1 MSKIS
6 DALVR
11 LERRVGR
18 SLDRLTRRKG
28 AGREPFEVVPAILD
42 DVEDRVEPT
51 GGGGR
56 VFPYNRL
63 AVTVRVDPSRRAAA
77 EAVFAHGAP
86 LVERIRERLAATG
99 CEAPADLDVSL
110 RFDETP
116 LAEGEPDFTIDYR
129 RRATSGRRPEPAA
142 APPSRPPTV
151 QVHVVAGRA
160 ERKTMTW
167 SAARIEVGR
176 LKEVED
182 RARGRVRRNDLAF
195 VEDEADEIN
204 RTVSR
209 AHAHLEYDP
218 STRDLRLYDDG
229 SVHGTRVLRAGRTL
243 DVPRR
248 GRQGVRVQSG
258 DELQFGRARVQIQIR
273 EST

>member
-1 MSKIS
+1 MSKIT

-28 AGREPFEVVPAILD
+28 VGREPFEIVPAILD
-42 DVEDRVEPT
+42 EVEDRVEPT

-63 AVTVRVDPSRRAAA
+63 VVTVRIDPTRRAAA

-86 LVERIRERLAATG
+86 LGERIRERLQAAG
-99 CEAPADLDVSL
+99 CEPPPDLETAL
-110 RFDETP
+110 RFDEKP
-116 LAEGEPDFTIDYR
+116 PAEGDPDFAIEYR
-129 RRATSGRRPEPAA
+129 RRPTSSRRAEPAVLPPA
-142 APPSRPPTV
+142 APPTV
-151 QVHVVAGRA
+151 QVQVVAGRA
-160 ERKTMTW
+160 ERKTLSW

-218 STRDLRLYDDG
+218 GSRELRLYDDG
-229 SVHGTRVLRAGRTL
+229 SVHGTRVIRAGRTL

-248 GRQGVRVQSG
+248 GRHGVRVQSG

-273 EST
+273 ETT